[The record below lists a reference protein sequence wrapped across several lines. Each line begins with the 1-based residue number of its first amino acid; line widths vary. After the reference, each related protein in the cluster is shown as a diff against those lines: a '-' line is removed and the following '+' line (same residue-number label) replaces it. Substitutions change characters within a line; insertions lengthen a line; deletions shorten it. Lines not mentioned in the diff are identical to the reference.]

1 MPLSGEDVSGG
12 FYPLRDSDAP
22 RSKLTVNHTERI
34 VRCMLATLRSAFA
47 RWQSRKKNLRMEADV
62 LIAVHGDKAW
72 DIARKRAISSQQS
85 RDWHIVRQI
94 ESQLQMPPRL
104 DTATRYLEDA
114 KS

>member
-1 MPLSGEDVSGG
+1 M
-12 FYPLRDSDAP
+12 FA
-22 RSKLTVNHTERI
+22 N
-34 VRCMLATLRSAFA
+34 LRSAFA
-47 RWQSRKKNLRMEADV
+47 RWQSRKQNLRMEADV

-85 RDWHIVRQI
+85 RDWRIVRQI
-94 ESQLQMPPRL
+94 EAQLHMPPRL